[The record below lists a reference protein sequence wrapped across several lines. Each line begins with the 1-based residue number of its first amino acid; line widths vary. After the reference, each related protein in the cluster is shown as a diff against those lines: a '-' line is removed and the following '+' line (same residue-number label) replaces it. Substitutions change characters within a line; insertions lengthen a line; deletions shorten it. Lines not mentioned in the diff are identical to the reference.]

1 MSNENNNPI
10 LGVIADENLSEE
22 AWTAYV
28 PTASVLSFNIPQ
40 ESTGSFYRISGAS
53 LVSSEVEPITLNDEV
68 VGSIPTQGTN
78 FYSLRLYPNSRRQ
91 VEEFKKFREL
101 HKDSIIASNITTF
114 NVRMKNKEIIV
125 FDNYS
130 NPEPRDRF
138 RGRRYS
144 LVTFYHTSDLGVTE
158 NIDKF
163 LEELY
168 PATCEGKIQFEKL

>member
-10 LGVIADENLSEE
+10 LIVTDENLSEE
-22 AWTAYV
+22 AWAAYV
-28 PTASVLSFNIPQ
+28 PTASVLSLSIPQ
-40 ESTGSFYRISGAS
+40 ESTGQFYTVSRTS

-68 VGSIPTQGTN
+68 VGSSPTQGTN

-101 HKDSIIASNITTF
+101 HKDLIIAANITTF
-114 NVRMKNKEIIV
+114 NVRMNNGEIII

-130 NPEPRDRF
+130 NPEPRHRF

-144 LVTFYHTSDLGVTE
+144 LVTFYHINDLGVTE
-158 NIDKF
+158 NIDQF
-163 LEELY
+163 LEALY
-168 PATCEGKIQFEKL
+168 PAACEGKIQFEKL